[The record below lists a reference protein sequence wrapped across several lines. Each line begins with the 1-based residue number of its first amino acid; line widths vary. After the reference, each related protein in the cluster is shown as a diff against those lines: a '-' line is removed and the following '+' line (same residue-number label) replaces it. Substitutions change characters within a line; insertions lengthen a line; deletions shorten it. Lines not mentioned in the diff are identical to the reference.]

1 MVEAAMSGGGC
12 YVWWQLLCMVEAA
25 MSGRGGYL

>member
-12 YVWWQLLCMVEAA
+12 YVWWRLLCMVEAA